1 MGDSIFN
8 SISNSAIYT
17 PMLSSQSSSSVQN
30 PFLNEV
36 SLSDSSFNES
46 SDDEEV
52 NTYTFLPFTSNIINI
67 KSKKQPNKKKS
78 NMIKF
83 RYSDKGKKVKKLKI

>member
-1 MGDSIFN
+1 
-8 SISNSAIYT
+8 
-17 PMLSSQSSSSVQN
+17 QSPSSVQN

-83 RYSDKGKKVKKLKI
+83 RYNDKGKKVKKLKI

>member
-8 SISNSAIYT
+8 NISNSVIYT
-17 PMLSSQSSSSVQN
+17 PMLSLQSPLSVQN
-30 PFLNEV
+30 PFLNEL

-67 KSKKQPNKKKS
+67 KSSKPPIKKKN

-83 RYSDKGKKVKKLKI
+83 RYNDKGKKVKKLKI